1 VTHYVIE
8 SYILKADLLHS
19 LLKIGIIQ
27 YFKRISIYKEHGIA
41 LDLGVPRLHKAL
53 VARLLPPFVPIESE
67 VLDSFHLILPF
78 L

>member
-1 VTHYVIE
+1 MTHYVIE
-8 SYILKADLLHS
+8 AHVLKANLLHS
-19 LLKIGIIQ
+19 LLKVGIVE
-27 YFKRISIYKEHGIA
+27 YLKGISIYKEHGIA
-41 LDLGVPRLHKAL
+41 LNLGVPRLYKAL